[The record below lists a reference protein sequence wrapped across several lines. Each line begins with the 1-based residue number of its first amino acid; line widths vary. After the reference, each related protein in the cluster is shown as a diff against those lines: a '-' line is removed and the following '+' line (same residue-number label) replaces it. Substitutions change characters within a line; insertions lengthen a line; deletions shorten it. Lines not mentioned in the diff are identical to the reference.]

1 MCIAYGVRWFQDA
14 FAALATPPAL
24 HAFEYSC
31 QSGSNESSVP
41 AEWVPKQD
49 LPCDASTSV
58 AAVLVPGGSA
68 KPRQVVATTTRSESS
83 GSLPEASVQEGKE
96 GEPADGCSGAAC
108 RASIQ
113 PGACRA
119 AKPHLRQGVIAVEC

>member
-108 RASIQ
+108 RASDQ